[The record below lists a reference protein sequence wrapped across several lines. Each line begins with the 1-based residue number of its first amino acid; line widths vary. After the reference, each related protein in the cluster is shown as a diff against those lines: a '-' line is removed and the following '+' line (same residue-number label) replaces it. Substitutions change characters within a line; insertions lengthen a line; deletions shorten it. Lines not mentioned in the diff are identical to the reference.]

1 MSISSRQAGLSPEQ
15 FDAFVAVYKSWI
27 EQFTTDERKDF
38 LTALRD
44 GSPRSV
50 SWIQSSISDI
60 MMRMCLQARTPVVV
74 SDVPALTGL
83 IATALTKHYADEI
96 ADLAVGEHS
105 KTRRGFLSRLFHP
118 RS

>member
-1 MSISSRQAGLSPEQ
+1 MSILSRQAGLSPEQ

-27 EQFTTDERKDF
+27 EQFAPDERKDF

-50 SWIQSSISDI
+50 SWIRSPISDI
-60 MMRMCLQARTPVVV
+60 MMRMCLQAKTPVGV
-74 SDVPALTGL
+74 SDIPALTGL
-83 IATALTKHYADEI
+83 IAMALKKHYADEI
-96 ADLAVGEHS
+96 AALAVEEHS
-105 KTRRGFLSRLFHP
+105 KPKRGFLSRLFHP